1 MSLQVSSLVWNS
13 QYRELLSGHGYAH
26 NQLTVWSYP
35 TMSKVA
41 DLKGHTARVLEVRID
56 LTFD

>member
-1 MSLQVSSLVWNS
+1 MSSLVWNS

-41 DLKGHTARVLEVRID
+41 DLKGHTARVLEVRIH